1 MCLLFFLTLFIQY
14 TLRIESDVFSQ
25 LGQYELFERPS
36 FRIARD
42 ISGRQTKQTMFYA
55 WGRSWYLVLHRETSF
70 HNSNLSVRFISTN
83 STYSFYPKTKY
94 AELHTGYVSGSNQS
108 FVLAHLE
115 PYTSLL
121 SAHIHVESDIFVIE
135 MSILDENVSTSYNYS
150 ANFVVLHSSLITIFS
165 LIWEIEMDLKL
176 SVMLLVFYY
185 FYHVNLIIYI
195 LLLKIKV
202 FDRLNYLFLTSKFLN
217 DKHDEMIGYGF
228 LLHEIVIHESWTAD
242 HGHYNSPTDLGGKI
256 WTATSLLRAF
266 SRFDAKQSCLAHLL
280 SYKRIDE
287 GILGMSWLASQ
298 DPKKLG
304 GICSPPLRRNNKK
317 DLYLNTGWTTYVDY
331 NGQQLVNALA
341 ELITAHELGHSWGAD
356 HDPDTDECNPAA
368 ISSGKYLMYTYSVS
382 GYAENNGK
390 FSPCSLRTIGA
401 CLVTRA
407 PLCFEDS
414 SAAFSNLCG
423 NSRVDEGEECDAGRN
438 PHDPCC
444 SSECYFRTGAHCS
457 PWNHG
462 CCTSDCQ
469 LAPKNTICAQ
479 TSSTNPCLG
488 PGQCNGLSSICP
500 GPTLLSGGQCDEHGR
515 CFQGK
520 CRPFCSSLGLE
531 TCICDSVEESCF
543 ICCLFPTS
551 NSTTNQSTICLPVIL
566 SQNEYLLHSKQNTVK
581 HSESYKSYSMIYH
594 SRRSTLYSMHKFLP
608 FSSNILRLYDKHS
621 PNDTYHFIVNNKTQK
636 LAKTDFNNINP
647 YYHKQPLVHIHL
659 QDYRPC
665 LNGYCMAGKCVESK
679 SKRILRFWT
688 PVHYSKHKNFGRYH
702 FFY

>member
-1 MCLLFFLTLFIQY
+1 MGKVIIFFTH
-14 TLRIESDVFSQ
+14 SS
-25 LGQYELFERPS
+25 RP
-36 FRIARD
+36 
-42 ISGRQTKQTMFYA
+42 
-55 WGRSWYLVLHRETSF
+55 WYLILYRETSF

-83 STYSFYPKTKY
+83 GTYSFYPKRKY
-94 AELHTGYVSGSNQS
+94 AELHTGYVSDSNQS

-135 MSILDENVSTSYNYS
+135 PLSDYINYIGNNSMLIYRLRDIQIKKILNNPMNYKS
-150 ANFVVLHSSLITIFS
+150 AT
-165 LIWEIEMDLKL
+165 
-176 SVMLLVFYY
+176 LLALETDTFD
-185 FYHVNLIIYI
+185 IYI
-195 LLLKIKV
+195 RRKRFNPAQLQSKLCRLTLIADYDFFTNLGNRNGPKTIGHVIKV
-202 FDRLNYLFLTSKFLN
+202 FDRLNYLFLTSKFLD

-242 HGHYNSPTDLGGKI
+242 YGHYNSPTDVGGKI

-287 GILGMSWLASQ
+287 GILGMSWLASP

-304 GICSPPLRRNNKK
+304 GICSSPVRRNNKK

-356 HDPDTDECNPAA
+356 HDPDTDECNPTA

-414 SAAFSNLCG
+414 SVALSNLCG
-423 NSRVDEGEECDAGRN
+423 NSRIDEGEECDAGRN

-520 CRPFCSSLGLE
+520 CHPFCFSLGLE

-551 NSTTNQSTICLPVIL
+551 NSTKNQSTICLPVIL
-566 SQNEYLLHSKQNTVK
+566 TQNEYLLYFKQNTVK
-581 HSESYKSYSMIYH
+581 HSKSYSMIYH
-594 SRRSTLYSMHKFLP
+594 SKQLILYSMHKLLP

-621 PNDTYHFIVNNKTQK
+621 LNDTYHFIVHNKSQK
-636 LAKTDFNNINP
+636 LPTIDLKNINS
-647 YYHKQPLVHIHL
+647 YYHEQPLVHIHL

-665 LNGYCMAGKCVESK
+665 LNGYCMAGKCIESK
-679 SKRILRFWT
+679 STIAWDNLVFFAVFLSLIVWI
-688 PVHYSKHKNFGRYH
+688 PLSACVAYLNRYH
-702 FFY
+702 E